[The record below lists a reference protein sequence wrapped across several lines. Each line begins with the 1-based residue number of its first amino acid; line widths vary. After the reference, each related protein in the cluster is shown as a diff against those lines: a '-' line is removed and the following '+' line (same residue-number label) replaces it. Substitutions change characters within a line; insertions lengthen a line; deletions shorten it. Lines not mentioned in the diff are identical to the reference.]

1 MKGLDKLIRLH
12 RLRVDEERRKLA
24 DIEALGDDIRRRIDN
39 IDMEVTAERD
49 VMRDQ
54 VVVGIDHSAY
64 VAEAERRRE
73 TLCQSL
79 LGIEAEID
87 EAREVVAERYRE
99 LKKLEHARDN
109 RLQRQRYEEARRE
122 QGTLDEVSL
131 NMFSRKEAS

>member
-12 RLRVDEERRKLA
+12 RLRVDEERRRLS
-24 DIEALGDDIRRRIDN
+24 DIEALGDDIRRRIAN
-39 IDMEVTAERD
+39 IDMEVAAERE

-54 VVVGIDHSAY
+54 PVVGIDHGAY
-64 VAEAERRRE
+64 VAEAERRRV
-73 TLCQSL
+73 TLCTSL
-79 LGIEAEID
+79 EGIEVEIA
-87 EAREVVAERYRE
+87 EAREAVAERYRE

-131 NMFSRKEAS
+131 NMFTRREAS